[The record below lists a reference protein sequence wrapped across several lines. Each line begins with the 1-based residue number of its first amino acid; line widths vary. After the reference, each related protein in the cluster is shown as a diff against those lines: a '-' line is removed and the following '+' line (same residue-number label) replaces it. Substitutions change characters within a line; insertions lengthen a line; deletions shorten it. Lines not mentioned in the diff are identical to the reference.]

1 MRREAA
7 FPGFSSVSRAT
18 GSCLVAT
25 LKGAQQVKA
34 HESGPKHLAQRSGR
48 AFVKAQPRSGPGTEA
63 RMLGFQNSNT
73 QAQTQAQ
80 SRAFNLTPAPPV
92 IAVAA
97 RRADV
102 ARVCSVPLGAGA
114 FGKAVAGLLDAAAS
128 RAREARVLRLRGEC
142 GSLRRAGRAGRLG
155 LPEASAAAVVRAL
168 CSQRSAITARF
179 PSPCPGNG
187 LLSSFVFFCFRF
199 IYSFIY
205 Y

>member
-7 FPGFSSVSRAT
+7 FPGFSSVSRVT

-48 AFVKAQPRSGPGTEA
+48 ACVKAQPRSGPGTEA

-102 ARVCSVPLGAGA
+102 ARSS
-114 FGKAVAGLLDAAAS
+114 AAS
-128 RAREARVLRLRGEC
+128 RWARGLSGRLRLDCWMLRLPGRGRPGSCGSAVSAAPSAGRGERAAL
-142 GSLRRAGRAGRLG
+142 GSPKPAQ
-155 LPEASAAAVVRAL
+155 P
-168 CSQRSAITARF
+168 
-179 PSPCPGNG
+179 
-187 LLSSFVFFCFRF
+187 LL
-199 IYSFIY
+199 
-205 Y
+205 

>member
-1 MRREAA
+1 MHMQKSVVRFPQAFRSQLTHLCAALATKPRFSQCPSVGPSEVRREAA

-34 HESGPKHLAQRSGR
+34 HESGPKHLAQRSRR
-48 AFVKAQPRSGPGTEA
+48 AFVKAQPCSGPGTEA
-63 RMLGFQNSNT
+63 RMLDFQNSNT

-102 ARVCSVPLGAGA
+102 A
-114 FGKAVAGLLDAAAS
+114 
-128 RAREARVLRLRGEC
+128 ARLQRP
-142 GSLRRAGRAGRLG
+142 AGRGGFREG
-155 LPEASAAAVVRAL
+155 CGWTVG
-168 CSQRSAITARF
+168 CCGF
-179 PSPCPGNG
+179 PGA
-187 LLSSFVFFCFRF
+187 
-199 IYSFIY
+199 
-205 Y
+205 